1 LFSDTNAAPCDKWQN
16 LLSQWSHT
24 LHSGWSGGY
33 MPSMTFWI
41 LAAALTVLVTAALY
55 AGARRAVAAPAGAQE
70 ATLAIYKDQ
79 LAEIERDLKQGIL
92 GAEEAEGQR
101 AEIGRRLI
109 AAARD
114 LRPDKIASPARPT
127 PLLALLL
134 VPALAVAIYA
144 WRGAPHLPDV
154 PRAERLAAARDTG
167 DMEALLAQ
175 VESHLENNPG
185 DLTGWKLLIPNYL
198 SLGRYAEAAAAIA
211 RVMELEG
218 PKAEL
223 YADLAEALVFANQG
237 LMTAEAEKAVLEALR
252 LDPRNP
258 KALYFEA
265 QAILQKGDRAG
276 ARTRLEAL
284 LAQSPADAPWRPAI
298 AEQLQ
303 QLADTAGPSAADV
316 EAAAGMSTDERQA
329 MIRTMVDGLDARLA
343 ENSNDLAGWLKLIRA
358 RSVLGEPDQARAAL
372 IKAKEI
378 FAGNSQALSDIDNL
392 AKELNL

>member
-1 LFSDTNAAPCDKWQN
+1 
-16 LLSQWSHT
+16 
-24 LHSGWSGGY
+24 
-33 MPSMTFWI
+33 
-41 LAAALTVLVTAALY
+41 
-55 AGARRAVAAPAGAQE
+55 
-70 ATLAIYKDQ
+70 
-79 LAEIERDLKQGIL
+79 
-92 GAEEAEGQR
+92 
-101 AEIGRRLI
+101 
-109 AAARD
+109 
-114 LRPDKIASPARPT
+114 
-127 PLLALLL
+127 
-134 VPALAVAIYA
+134 
-144 WRGAPHLPDV
+144 V